1 MLAEGK
7 AYSLSVLLLLLVEL
21 SVCSRLCGCE
31 IEAAH
36 EWSSAAVVADKFVPA
51 GEPLGS
57 YSVRFDLSVP
67 GLSETQKQIL
77 DQSSRRKPAKM

>member
-1 MLAEGK
+1 M
-7 AYSLSVLLLLLVEL
+7 LLLVER

-31 IEAAH
+31 IEAAAH
-36 EWSSAAVVADKFVPA
+36 ECSSAAAVADKFVPV

-57 YSVRFDLSVP
+57 YSVCFDLSVP

-77 DQSSRRKPAKM
+77 DQTPRPKSAKM

>member
-1 MLAEGK
+1 MF
-7 AYSLSVLLLLLVEL
+7 
-21 SVCSRLCGCE
+21 
-31 IEAAH
+31 
-36 EWSSAAVVADKFVPA
+36 SAAVVADKFVPA

-57 YSVRFDLSVP
+57 YSVCFDLSVP

>member
-1 MLAEGK
+1 ML
-7 AYSLSVLLLLLVEL
+7 LSVEL

-31 IEAAH
+31 IEAAAH
-36 EWSSAAVVADKFVPA
+36 ECSSAAVVADKFVPA